1 MTQSKQSRRRRG
13 KKPKAVDLWKPV
25 PPLDPPAPI
34 SRASDATA
42 VLASLGDP
50 PLKGQGD
57 LAKRNI
63 YLVITAAAKSTVGLA
78 TMAGLADHSAS
89 DDDL

>member
-1 MTQSKQSRRRRG
+1 MSQSKQSRRRRG

-34 SRASDATA
+34 VMASEPTA
-42 VLASLGDP
+42 VIESLGDP

-57 LAKRNI
+57 LAKRYI
-63 YLVITAAAKSTVGLA
+63 YLVVSEAAKSTEGLA
-78 TMAGLADHSAS
+78 VLAGLQPPIDES
-89 DDDL
+89 

>member
-1 MTQSKQSRRRRG
+1 MTQSKSSRRRRG
-13 KKPKAVDLWKPV
+13 KKPKAADLWKPV

-34 SRASDATA
+34 RRADDATA

-57 LAKRNI
+57 LAKRH
-63 YLVITAAAKSTVGLA
+63 LFMVAERAADAAVVLA
-78 TMAGLADHSAS
+78 HVAGLADTSA
-89 DDDL
+89 DDRP

>member
-1 MTQSKQSRRRRG
+1 VTQSKQSRRRRG

-34 SRASDATA
+34 QRADDATA

-57 LAKRNI
+57 LAKRH
-63 YLVITAAAKSTVGLA
+63 LFMVAERAADAAVVLA
-78 TMAGLADHSAS
+78 HVAGLADTS
-89 DDDL
+89 DDDA

>member
-1 MTQSKQSRRRRG
+1 MSQSKSSRRRRG

-34 SRASDATA
+34 RRADDATA

-57 LAKRNI
+57 LAKRH
-63 YLVITAAAKSTVGLA
+63 LFMVAERSADAAVVLA
-78 TMAGLADHSAS
+78 HVAGLVDPAT
-89 DDDL
+89 DDD